1 MAKRMRRTAL
11 YVILLAAGV
20 TLGMQLAESGTAD
33 IYGPGFQSGG
43 FLVNG
48 QESPSHT
55 EGQLQQNMGQNPDSG
70 MTPGG
75 APNWSVNQEAN
86 SHQQNNQA
94 GGGSVIQ
101 TPADVLL
108 PPQEPPAVDRF
119 ADKAANLLQ
128 RISQKSIHWVA
139 SLFGPAEE

>member
-20 TLGMQLAESGTAD
+20 TLGMQLAESGTSD

-48 QESPSHT
+48 QTSPTHT
-55 EGQLQQNMGQNPDSG
+55 ERQQQNMGQNPDFS

-75 APNWSVNQEAN
+75 ALNGSVNQEAN
-86 SHQQNNQA
+86 SQRQNNQA

-139 SLFGPAEE
+139 SLFGPTEE